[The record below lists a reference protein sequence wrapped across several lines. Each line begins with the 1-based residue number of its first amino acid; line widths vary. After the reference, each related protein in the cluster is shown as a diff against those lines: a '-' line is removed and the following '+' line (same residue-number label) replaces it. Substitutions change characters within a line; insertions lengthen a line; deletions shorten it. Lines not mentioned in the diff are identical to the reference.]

1 MSFFS
6 YLENKIFY
14 ILFQLLMI
22 IVLSLILYVANLH
35 FYYILLIIVILGLIM
50 IGYLIIDYVRLK
62 TKSKRIIELVDSLK
76 EKYYISEI
84 IPKSHNIENQAYIY
98 ALKQASKAM
107 NDKLGKLEEEWVDY
121 QEYIESFVHEIKTP
135 ISALMI
141 SLDDA
146 KDMVLKSEVD
156 KINMLVEQILF
167 LARSNNTEKD
177 YFIRKINLAEL
188 VHSVILKYKYY
199 ILNNKI
205 TLDIHNLDQVVY
217 TDLKWLMFVLS
228 QIIQNSIKYFD
239 KDKKI
244 LEIFSINNKNNI
256 CLIIKDNGCGI
267 KESDLVRVFDKGFTG
282 SDRTRSKS
290 TGIGLYLSK
299 KICNNLGLEIGIMS
313 KYKKETIVKIVIPK
327 SNEYIKKVVGN
338 YE

>member
-156 KINMLVEQILF
+156 KINMLVEQWLVY
-167 LARSNNTEKD
+167 R
-177 YFIRKINLAEL
+177 NL
-188 VHSVILKYKYY
+188 S
-199 ILNNKI
+199 
-205 TLDIHNLDQVVY
+205 
-217 TDLKWLMFVLS
+217 
-228 QIIQNSIKYFD
+228 
-239 KDKKI
+239 
-244 LEIFSINNKNNI
+244 
-256 CLIIKDNGCGI
+256 
-267 KESDLVRVFDKGFTG
+267 
-282 SDRTRSKS
+282 
-290 TGIGLYLSK
+290 YLSV
-299 KICNNLGLEIGIMS
+299 N
-313 KYKKETIVKIVIPK
+313 
-327 SNEYIKKVVGN
+327 
-338 YE
+338 